1 MAESFTVDKM
11 RQDPSDPDLII
22 GKKMSKLK
30 QYNIQEAKE
39 SFASLDL
46 RRMTKFMLTNMY

>member
-11 RQDPSDPDLII
+11 RPDPSDPDLII

-30 QYNIQEAKE
+30 QYNI
-39 SFASLDL
+39 LL
-46 RRMTKFMLTNMY
+46 ITYNIGP